1 MRNVSLYRRG
11 LLVDC
16 PTDGRCRGGSGIFIH
31 IRHPGAHGTSGC
43 VAVPEPVRRK
53 LGVLANPRLI
63 KRAPARRQPLFNQ
76 LMVRSA

>member
-43 VAVPEPVRRK
+43 VAVPEPDFEGN
-53 LGVLANPRLI
+53 LEFLLI
-63 KRAPARRQPLFNQ
+63 RG
-76 LMVRSA
+76 